1 MMKRKPDRERYR
13 FFALCCT
20 TTSFDYSYF
29 PDVRLDGARI
39 KIIDS
44 VETLVQT
51 LPRWNCLQYL
61 LAMDNF
67 FTQPSVVEMTR
78 REGVRLVGTGRRQRS
93 CPP

>member
-1 MMKRKPDRERYR
+1 LLFVVPQP
-13 FFALCCT
+13 ALIIP
-20 TTSFDYSYF
+20 SF

-51 LPRWNCLQYL
+51 LPRWNYLQYL

-93 CPP
+93 WPP